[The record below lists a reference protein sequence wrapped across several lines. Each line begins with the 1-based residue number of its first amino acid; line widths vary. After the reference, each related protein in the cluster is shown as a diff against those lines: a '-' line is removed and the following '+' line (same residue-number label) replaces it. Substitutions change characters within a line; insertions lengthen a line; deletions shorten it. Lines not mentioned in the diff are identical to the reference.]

1 MWTKLF
7 AEEKLSSSSM
17 MSAASSATK
26 DGEFIN
32 KRELR
37 ARVSEYTEVVGSP
50 APQTSPGSPWQSP
63 PDRAKA
69 KGRTQ
74 LGRSEPS
81 LSLGLLQSRRII
93 DAISG
98 HCDDITKSLLA
109 KGLVGLDTRF

>member
-37 ARVSEYTEVVGSP
+37 ARVSEYTVVGSP

-63 PDRAKA
+63 PDRGKA

-74 LGRSEPS
+74 LGRTEPS
-81 LSLGLLQSRRII
+81 LSLGLLQSWRII
-93 DAISG
+93 DAVSS
-98 HCDDITKSLLA
+98 HCDDITKALLA